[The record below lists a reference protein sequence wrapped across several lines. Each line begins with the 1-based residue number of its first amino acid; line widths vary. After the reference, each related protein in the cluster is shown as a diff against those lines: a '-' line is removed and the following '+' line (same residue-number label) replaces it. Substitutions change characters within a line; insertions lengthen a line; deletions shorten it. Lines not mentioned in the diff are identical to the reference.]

1 MGTNWNRTS
10 WKYETSED
18 STVSV
23 LASVSWGR
31 FILRNAVSSDT
42 MAIKYKCLSA
52 GLSKGL
58 PVGYTESS
66 LKNESNG
73 TYVYALGYFNQD
85 VFPCGGYIAGV
96 GATLGVLDSDPE
108 NNSPD
113 TFANGGAGGVVI
125 FEVKP
130 FARFAC
136 WGEFRA
142 TTPGAG
148 VSLGIAYFSLDS

>member
-1 MGTNWNRTS
+1 MGWQRTN

-23 LASVSWGR
+23 LASVSFGK
-31 FILRNAVSSDT
+31 FILRNVISNDT
-42 MAIKYKCLSA
+42 MAVKYKCVA
-52 GLSKGL
+52 FGASKGL

-66 LKNESNG
+66 LKNESAG
-73 TYVYALGYFNQD
+73 TYVHALGYFNED
-85 VFPCGGYIAGV
+85 VFPCGGWIIGV
-96 GATLGVLDSDPE
+96 GVTLGVFDSDPE

-113 TFANGGAGGVVI
+113 TFANGGSGGVVM
-125 FEVKP
+125 FEVIP

-136 WGEFRA
+136 WGEYRA

-148 VSLGIAYFSLDS
+148 ITVGVGYFSLDS